1 MFSAAILHDI
11 GKVET
16 YIFNDLGVAKQSPVE
31 KTIGHLFFGMNLVQD
46 CFEELCHTGGVLEN
60 VEQQFVVEVLHCI
73 AAHHGK
79 REWGSI
85 VEPQS
90 LEAGI
95 VSRMDYLSS
104 RNGMME
110 KLLQESIKSGQPLQ
124 DEFKVYGEPY
134 FASLGIRKYV
144 AEGQD
149 E

>member
-1 MFSAAILHDI
+1 VAYAGAILHDI
-11 GKVET
+11 GKVNT
-16 YIFNDLGVAKQSPVE
+16 YTFNELGVAKQTVVE
-31 KTIGHLFFGMNLVQD
+31 KTVGHIFCAMSLVKTAFEDGMVD
-46 CFEELCHTGGVLEN
+46 
-60 VEQQFVVEVLHCI
+60 VEAQFITEVLHCI
-73 AAHHGK
+73 AAHHGT

-110 KLLQESIKSGQPLQ
+110 KLLHESIKSGQPLQ
-124 DEFKVYGEPY
+124 DEFTVYGDPY
-134 FASLGIRKYV
+134 FASTGIKRYV
-144 AEGQD
+144 AEGHR